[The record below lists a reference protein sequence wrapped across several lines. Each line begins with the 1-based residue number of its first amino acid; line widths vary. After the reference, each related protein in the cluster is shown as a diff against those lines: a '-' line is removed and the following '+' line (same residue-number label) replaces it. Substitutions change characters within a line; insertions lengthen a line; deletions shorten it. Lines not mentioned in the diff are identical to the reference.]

1 MSRMGEWVLDQ
12 EEKGNIEFNDLRGVY
27 VDTGRVSL
35 LEQKERLEWEI
46 KGLRSDLIVIK
57 SKLSRLDSK
66 R

>member
-12 EEKGNIEFNDLRGVY
+12 EEQGNIEFNDLKACY
-27 VDTGRVSL
+27 VDTGRVAL

-57 SKLSRLDSK
+57 SKLARLK
-66 R
+66 